1 MWKMSAFFGVSHHQI
16 SNSKEKLP
24 DFYMRFQQVANSMEG
39 CLNSFTFYE
48 FYSQIWLT
56 L

>member
-1 MWKMSAFFGVSHHQI
+1 MSVFFGISHHQI

-39 CLNSFTFYE
+39 CLNSFTFIN
-48 FYSQIWLT
+48 FIAKFG
-56 L
+56 